1 MYRFTSTSKAENGK
15 TFLQREETDN
25 GDGRKMHI
33 DEWEE
38 ANEMKI
44 TITKPKNVA
53 CGVFLPHKDSGKP
66 YHSDFHSYQ
75 REVLLPAGTCFR
87 EIEKTSITNDPIPKI
102 KMKMECLGQP
112 SKYLSNE

>member
-1 MYRFTSTSKAENGK
+1 MYRFTSTSKPENGK

-25 GDGRKMHI
+25 GMGEMRGN
-33 DEWEE
+33 EWKEV
-38 ANEMKI
+38 NQMKI
-44 TITKPKNVA
+44 TIKKPKNVA
-53 CGVFLPHKDSGKP
+53 CGVFLPSKHSGEP

-87 EIEKTSITNDPIPKI
+87 VIEKKSITNDPTTKI

-112 SKYLSNE
+112 SKYLSNK